1 MTDHTK
7 LRRKAEAATR
17 REWVDEGWAEA
28 HFGSRSEAE
37 FVAAAS
43 PAAVLTILDE
53 IDALKAAQEGMVLVP
68 TDLNSILNMGWKYLD
83 TARSVEPDREWI
95 FSPHGFLTAI
105 KSARAMIEAA
115 TKEKP

>member
-43 PAAVLTILDE
+43 PATVIALLDE
-53 IDALKAAQEGMVLVP
+53 IDALKAAQAVTEKVLTRIDEAFENYERHGATCEFEGNPMIYAGVLSEIV
-68 TDLNSILNMGWKYLD
+68 DL
-83 TARSVEPDREWI
+83 R
-95 FSPHGFLTAI
+95 H
-105 KSARAMIEAA
+105 AA

>member
-17 REWVDEGWAEA
+17 REWVDEGWAEG

-43 PAAVLTILDE
+43 PATVIALLDE
-53 IDALKAAQEGMVLVP
+53 IDALKRDAARYEY
-68 TDLNSILNMGWKYLD
+68 I
-83 TARSVEPDREWI
+83 RSTT
-95 FSPHGFLTAI
+95 TAI
-105 KSARAMIEAA
+105 RDPRTGAREECTPELFTAAIDAGMIEAA